1 MLLTDISKFNVIN
14 FSMKNLWILTV
25 IVVLSACNSTKKVPE
40 AAAVAEVKDSAITIL
55 PPIIVV
61 DSVKTV
67 ITDSLAEKGDEKT
80 EEATQ
85 HGIVFKVIPS
95 VISLKNVKEPIYSVS
110 NTTSKTMRTGR
121 DYELEFLNE
130 KGNWEKFEFEMGVLD
145 TWIGLEK
152 NKPPYTSPL
161 TWLITEIIRKPGTYK
176 ICKEIEVFDP
186 QTRERSKEIVS
197 ATFEIVE

>member
-1 MLLTDISKFNVIN
+1 MTFLLTYGGGC
-14 FSMKNLWILTV
+14 T
-25 IVVLSACNSTKKVPE
+25 AHAGHT
-40 AAAVAEVKDSAITIL
+40 
-55 PPIIVV
+55 
-61 DSVKTV
+61 
-67 ITDSLAEKGDEKT
+67 
-80 EEATQ
+80 